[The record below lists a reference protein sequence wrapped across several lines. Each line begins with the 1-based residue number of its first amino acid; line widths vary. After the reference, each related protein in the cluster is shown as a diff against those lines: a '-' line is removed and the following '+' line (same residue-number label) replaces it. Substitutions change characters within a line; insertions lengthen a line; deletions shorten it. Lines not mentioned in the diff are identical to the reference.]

1 VGKRFFYLK
10 ILIILILKLTLFISL
25 IFSGFNLRVFS
36 NDYSKENNFLTTNIK
51 KKRVVALTSLT
62 ADLIYSISKDS
73 LVGIPGSSILRENK
87 EFESI
92 PIVSSGRMPPDLE
105 KIISL
110 EPDLVIGAE
119 GFHDRPLSKLNSL
132 GINTLSTLI
141 SNLDDLDNLNRQL
154 SSKLNTDTKPL
165 EQILE
170 SCYSTNKNKNKNIVV
185 LVSSKPILSPNKDSW
200 AGNLISFFKLNNLAS
215 EITNR
220 TEFKGYVNL
229 SPEWLLK
236 SQPDNILVIKTPGS
250 DLSQYSSINI
260 WNKLD
265 AVKNDKVFIFE
276 YYGLI
281 NAGGIK
287 AINKACKKLAS
298 I

>member
-1 VGKRFFYLK
+1 MIF
-10 ILIILILKLTLFISL
+10 KLLLFISL
-25 IFSGFNLRVFS
+25 IFSDSNFRALSDEYFN
-36 NDYSKENNFLTTNIK
+36 ENNLLTSNIK
-51 KKRVVALTSLT
+51 KTRVVALTSLT
-62 ADLIYSISKDS
+62 ADLINKISKDS
-73 LVGIPGSSILRENK
+73 LVGVPGSSILKKNK

-110 EPDLVIGAE
+110 RPDIVIGAK

-132 GINTLSTLI
+132 GINTLSTSI
-141 SNLDDLDNLNRQL
+141 SSLDDLDILYKQIA
-154 SSKLNTDTKPL
+154 SKLRKNTKPL

-170 SCYSTNKNKNKNIVV
+170 SCYSTNKNKNKNKNKNLVV
-185 LVSSKPILSPNKDSW
+185 LVSSKPILSPNKNSW

-215 EITNR
+215 DITNK

-229 SPEWLLK
+229 SAEWLLK
-236 SQPDNILVIKTPGS
+236 SQPENILVIKTPGS

-287 AINKACKKLAS
+287 AINKACQKLSS